1 MQTFFMFGKYSSE
14 AMEEIH
20 PERTATSRRIIEEL
34 GGKIVSMH
42 ALLGEHDI
50 LIIVELPGLDEAM
63 QASVSLSML
72 TKISFITSPAV
83 PIDYFDVIIG
93 KK

>member
-1 MQTFFMFGKYSSE
+1 MQTFFMFGKYTNE
-14 AMEEIH
+14 AMSEIH
-20 PERTATSRRIIEEL
+20 PERTETSRRIIQEL
-34 GGKIVSMH
+34 GGKIQSMH

-50 LIIVELPGLDEAM
+50 MIIVDLPGLDEAL

-72 TKISFITSPAV
+72 TKISFTTSPAV